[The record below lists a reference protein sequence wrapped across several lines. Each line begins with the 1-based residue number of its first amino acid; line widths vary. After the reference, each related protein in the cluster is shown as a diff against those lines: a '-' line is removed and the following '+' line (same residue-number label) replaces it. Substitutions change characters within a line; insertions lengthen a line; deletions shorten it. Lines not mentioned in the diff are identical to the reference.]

1 MPQSESHDDSS
12 YERAEFDRMYQVDA
26 AIIRILK
33 ARKQT
38 DHSTLMSELPGQL
51 KFNSTATEIKERIE
65 TLIERDYL
73 KRDETDPSI
82 YHYLS

>member
-1 MPQSESHDDSS
+1 YM
-12 YERAEFDRMYQVDA
+12 DA
-26 AIIRILK
+26 AEVRILK
-33 ARKQT
+33 ARKQA
-38 DHSTLMSELPGQL
+38 DHPTLMSELPSQP
-51 KFNSTATEIKERIE
+51 KFNSTATEIKEQIE